1 MEIATQNIFMHDGKF
16 CKQTDGVVMVSSLG
30 PKLSNIFL
38 LSWKL
43 WLQQCHIPFK
53 PHIYTFTQ
61 GL

>member
-1 MEIATQNIFMHDGKF
+1 MHDGKF
-16 CKQTDGVVMVSSLG
+16 CKETDGVVMVSSLG